1 MAQPA
6 RPMRADA
13 ARNRE
18 RVLEVAY
25 KAFAVEGLSV
35 SVDELAKRAGVGPGT
50 MYRHFPSK
58 EHLVRAVINDRLQH
72 IVGEGHALLLSG
84 DPGQALFGFMR
95 SLVLKWGATNEG
107 LKHALAGSGIPIKI
121 GPADRAFLAI
131 VDELLEVAQTKGSV
145 RTDVSAKDIKALIIG
160 CQAMQTYNGREAERM
175 LGIVIDGLRPLSGKA
190 GDRRGAAQPGGQAG
204 TGRRRAPH
212 TTR

>member
-1 MAQPA
+1 MAQSA

-25 KAFAVEGLSV
+25 KTFAVEGLSV
-35 SVDELAKRAGVGPGT
+35 SVDEIAKRAGVGPGT
-50 MYRHFPSK
+50 LYRHFPSK
-58 EHLVRAVINDRLQH
+58 EDLVRAVISDRLQH
-72 IVGEGHALLLSG
+72 IVDEGHALLQSG

-121 GPADRAFLAI
+121 GAADKAFLVI
-131 VDELLEVAQTKGSV
+131 VDELLEVAQNNGTV

-160 CQAMQTYNGREAERM
+160 CQAMQTYNSRGAERF
-175 LGIVIDGLRPLSGKA
+175 LDIVIDGLRPPSGKVR
-190 GDRRGAAQPGGQAG
+190 DRQRVAQPKS
-204 TGRRRAPH
+204 RRR
-212 TTR
+212 

>member
-1 MAQPA
+1 MAQSA

-25 KAFAVEGLSV
+25 KTFALEGLSV
-35 SVDELAKRAGVGPGT
+35 SVDEIAKRAGVGPGT
-50 MYRHFPSK
+50 LYRHFPSK
-58 EHLVRAVINDRLQH
+58 EDLVRAVISDRLQH
-72 IVGEGHALLLSG
+72 IVDEGHALLQSG
-84 DPGQALFGFMR
+84 DPGHALFGFMR

-121 GPADRAFLAI
+121 GAADKAFLVV
-131 VDELLEVAQTKGSV
+131 VDELLEVAQNNGTV

-160 CQAMQTYNGREAERM
+160 CQAMQTYNSRGAERF
-175 LGIVIDGLRPLSGKA
+175 LDIVIDGLRPPSGKA
-190 GDRRGAAQPGGQAG
+190 KR
-204 TGRRRAPH
+204 
-212 TTR
+212 